1 MNPQLNKVFSKLA
14 KADKKTELASEKVE
28 LTVVGDITKAVK
40 SMVAAEKS
48 VETIESQAKKAEK
61 KHEDGLIKAY
71 EKSLDDQ
78 DALNDKLRKLQDVNK
93 ESKKA
98 LESANKAAK
107 GLGLSAKE
115 IPGYTQL
122 EKLISE
128 YPSKFNAVSDVVQ
141 KISKVTI

>member
-1 MNPQLNKVFSKLA
+1 MRTLKNVYDRIAES
-14 KADKKTELASEKVE
+14 DKKTELASEKVE
-28 LTVVGDITKAVK
+28 LTVVGDIAKAVK
-40 SMVAAEKS
+40 SMVSAEKS
-48 VETIESQAKKAEK
+48 VETIEAQAKKAEK

-78 DALNDKLRKLQDVNK
+78 DNLNDKLRKLQDVNK

-98 LESANKAAK
+98 LDAASKAAK

-115 IPGYTQL
+115 IPGYTEL